1 MYCSRSKSC
10 RYHAYLHLCCSN
22 PFGFVV
28 PEKLIRMRN
37 RPEWLCCGHL
47 GLQLR
52 RFLLTENRSR
62 QPLFDGDGDSSRTI
76 AGLDPSCLWPDSTSY
91 SASSSDH
98 SVWYEFDWHL
108 GLGGLSHGR
117 VCLSH
122 PSLSLI
128 YFSSGGQVPPKY

>member
-1 MYCSRSKSC
+1 MYCSRSRSFRC
-10 RYHAYLHLCCSN
+10 RAYPHLCRSN
-22 PFGFVV
+22 PFGFMV
-28 PEKLIRMRN
+28 PEKLIRTRN
-37 RPEWLCCGHL
+37 HPEWLCCGHL

-91 SASSSDH
+91 STSSSDH

-108 GLGGLSHGR
+108 VMGGLSHGR

-122 PSLSLI
+122 PFVSLI
-128 YFSSGGQVPPKY
+128 CFSSGGQVPPKY